1 MTLCR
6 IESEG
11 VTSPGEW
18 QGLREICSTVNYS
31 LPLRVSREDI
41 DNLPPLEKA
50 YAEYLIE
57 TKPGEVFILVDD
69 PAWG

>member
-41 DNLPPLEKA
+41 ENLPPLERV
-50 YAEYLIE
+50 YAIHLIE
-57 TKPGEVFILVDD
+57 TRPGEVFVIVDD
-69 PAWG
+69 PAGG